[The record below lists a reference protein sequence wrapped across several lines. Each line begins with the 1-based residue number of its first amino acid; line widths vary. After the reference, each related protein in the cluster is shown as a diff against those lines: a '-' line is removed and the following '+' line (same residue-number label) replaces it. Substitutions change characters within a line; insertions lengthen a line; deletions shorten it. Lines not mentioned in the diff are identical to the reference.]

1 MTIFAHEIRRGRA
14 AFWIWTGVIA
24 FMMVLCLF
32 LYPEMK
38 TQMEGV
44 NELFAGMGSFT
55 AAFGMDKVSFGEV
68 MGFYA
73 IEGGNMLGIGGGFFA
88 AFLAIG
94 MLAKEE
100 KERTAEFLLSHPVS
114 RTAVVF
120 QKLLAVFVQI
130 IVMNLIVVMV
140 SAISFKMIK
149 EELAVTEFVL
159 LHVAFLVMQLE
170 IACICFAVSAF
181 LRRAGMGIGLG
192 LAAVM
197 YFLNIICNLSDKA
210 EVLKYITPFAYA
222 EASDIVAD
230 AAIDGP
236 LMALGV
242 CAAVACVAVAWWW
255 YDRKDIVA

>member
-1 MTIFAHEIRRGRA
+1 MTVFAHEIRRGRV
-14 AFWIWTGVIA
+14 AFWIWTGVIV
-24 FMMVLCLF
+24 FMMVMCMF

-38 TQMEGV
+38 TQMQSV
-44 NELFAGMGSFT
+44 NDLFAGMGSFT

-88 AFLAIG
+88 AFLGIG

-100 KERTAEFLLSHPVS
+100 KERTAEFLLSHPVT
-114 RTAVVF
+114 RTSVVF
-120 QKLLAVFVQI
+120 QKLLAVAVQI
-130 IVMNLIVVMV
+130 IVMNLIVIIGSVV
-140 SAISFKMIK
+140 SFKMIK
-149 EELAVTEFVL
+149 EELPVTEFAL
-159 LHVAFLVMQLE
+159 LHIAFLVMQLE

-181 LRRAGMGIGLG
+181 LRRGSMGIGLG

-210 EVLKYITPFAYA
+210 EALKYITPFAYA

-230 AAIDGP
+230 AAIDGT
-236 LMALGV
+236 LMGLGIAYGV
-242 CAAVACVAVAWWW
+242 IGAAVAWWW
-255 YDRKDIVA
+255 YRRKDIVA